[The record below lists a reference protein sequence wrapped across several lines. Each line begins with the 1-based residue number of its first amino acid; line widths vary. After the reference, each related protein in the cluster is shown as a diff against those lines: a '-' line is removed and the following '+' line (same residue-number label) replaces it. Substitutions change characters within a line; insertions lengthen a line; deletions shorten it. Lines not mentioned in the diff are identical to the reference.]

1 MNIIEDIDL
10 RQFMARQ
17 ESQSIRPV
25 TDFVEDAVQRLENGV
40 GQFGDA
46 MPWSR
51 TADKFRFRPAE
62 LTILAAENGSG
73 KSTLQTQMALW
84 FAAAGKKTLI
94 ASMEMP
100 GAATV
105 AKILRQGAGVAVPRR
120 DEINRVMRH
129 TKDHIWIYDQIGSVQ
144 PDRIIAMIHWAAE
157 ELGVDHVMIDSLV
170 KCGVDSEHNEPQ
182 NKFVDAL
189 AWAAKEHNIH
199 IHLVHHVRKA
209 ADEKAVPDK
218 YSVKGSGGIVD
229 LCDNLLIVARNK
241 VKEAKVRLKEANPM
255 AEVEVSHEDPDC
267 FIRVAK
273 QRHGEWEGLFGF
285 WFDKASQQWI
295 PEHGYGPM
303 PFPPPEA
310 KTMPSMLGAVA

>member
-84 FAAAGKKTLI
+84 FAAAGKKTMI

-120 DEINRVMRH
+120 DEINRVMNH
-129 TKDHIWIYDQIGSVQ
+129 TKDRIWIYDQIGSVQ

-199 IHLVHHVRKA
+199 IHLVHHIRKA
-209 ADEKAVPDK
+209 ADERIIPDK
-218 YSVKGSGGIVD
+218 FSVKGAGEIVD
-229 LCDNLLIVARNK
+229 LADNLLIIARNQ
-241 VKEAKVRLKEANPM
+241 VKEAKIRAM
-255 AEVEVSHEDPDC
+255 QEVDASEPDG

-273 QRHGEWEGLFGF
+273 QRHGEWEGLFNF
-285 WFDKASQQWI
+285 WFDARSQQWI
-295 PEHGYGPM
+295 PEYGKPAM
-303 PFPPPEA
+303 PFPPPDENGR
-310 KTMPSMLGAVA
+310 MPSLYGEVAI